1 MNKQSQ
7 VHGGIQKTYLTYSL
21 PQIIKILNARV
32 KKLGDNLKM
41 EGHII
46 KYGKLVW
53 ASYVAE

>member
-21 PQIIKILNARV
+21 LQIIKILNARV
-32 KKLGDNLKM
+32 KKLGDNLKWK
-41 EGHII
+41 GRI

-53 ASYVAE
+53 ASYVAK